1 MNSYGRGLAAVGGSG
16 LGSSGA
22 ITARSVIAQFQQF
35 LERSAAQDA
44 QKAYELGHKE
54 ALVECAEILLEEG
67 QGLETTEEY
76 TQLPKKDLFSLGNAH
91 RLVEES
97 QTAPMQGPDFAENR
111 FRVRDEE
118 FVKYLGMAKP
128 TNNRHI
134 WIQLNR
140 PRSTLT
146 IRSDFLTQYTIIP
159 HLQRQALQN
168 YNSGRWY
175 KVKAVEKEVDVDPT
189 AEDDRLVISAWEKK
203 VQRKFQQDTVHRVI
217 PTEYKGPSV
226 WWNIV
231 GVSPAGLKRVL
242 RQCPFQRVKSS
253 SPM

>member
-118 FVKYLGMAKP
+118 FVKYL
-128 TNNRHI
+128 
-134 WIQLNR
+134 
-140 PRSTLT
+140 
-146 IRSDFLTQYTIIP
+146 DFLTQYTIIP